1 MGIPKL
7 NKYLLENC
15 NDKCISKQ
23 HLSILNNKVLVID
36 ISIYL
41 YKFLTHGTL
50 LEDMYLF
57 ISILLNYNII
67 PIFVFD
73 GKPPPEKKELLLMR
87 NNEKKKAEDSCRE
100 LIDKLSDKNI
110 SAEEKNNIEI
120 EIINLKKK
128 CIRVKNSDILD
139 VKKLLKAYGVCYLD
153 AKNEA
158 DELCGYLSSKKIA
171 YGCVS
176 DDMDM
181 FIYNCQYV
189 IRHISLLNHTMIIYN
204 IDSICESLNVTRIG
218 FRKILILSGTD
229 YNIKNHI
236 NIYDVFKW
244 YNDYISDNRY
254 TDFYN
259 YVNKEVR
266 EIDNDEIIKIDKLFK
281 YNNYSDE
288 YIDKVFKNEKPDI
301 DELKIILKPHG
312 FFWVD

>member
-1 MGIPKL
+1 M
-7 NKYLLENC
+7 
-15 NDKCISKQ
+15 
-23 HLSILNNKVLVID
+23 
-36 ISIYL
+36 
-41 YKFLTHGTL
+41 
-50 LEDMYLF
+50 
-57 ISILLNYNII
+57 
-67 PIFVFD
+67 
-73 GKPPPEKKELLLMR
+73 
-87 NNEKKKAEDSCRE
+87 
-100 LIDKLSDKNI
+100 IDKLSDKNI

-139 VKKLLKAYGVCYLD
+139 VKKLLKAYGVCYFD

-312 FFWVD
+312 FF